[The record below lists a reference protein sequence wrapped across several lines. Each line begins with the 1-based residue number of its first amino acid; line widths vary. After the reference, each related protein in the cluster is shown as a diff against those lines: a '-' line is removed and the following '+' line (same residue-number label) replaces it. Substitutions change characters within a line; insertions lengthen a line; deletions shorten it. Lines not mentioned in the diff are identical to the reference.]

1 MLDLTVKGREH
12 TATSSIETELL
23 REASEDL
30 DRDAD
35 FSQNQTSLTTKVT
48 MPVLGFYYKEETKM
62 TCMTQSLPKQ
72 SVVLQHKHLTRCA
85 ADPPLRNTC
94 VRKMH
99 NDVGFDTST
108 PKKLQDMNYSWD
120 H

>member
-1 MLDLTVKGREH
+1 MKSREH
-12 TATSSIETELL
+12 TATSSAETELL

-35 FSQNQTSLTTKVT
+35 FSPKQTSLTTKLIVS
-48 MPVLGFYYKEETKM
+48 VLCFYYKEEIKM
-62 TCMTQSLPKQ
+62 TCMTQSLPNQ
-72 SVVLQHKHLTRCA
+72 SEVLQHMHLTGCA
-85 ADPPLRNTC
+85 ADPPLTNTR

-99 NDVGFDTST
+99 NEVGFDTST
-108 PKKLQDMNYSWD
+108 PKQLQDMNYSCN